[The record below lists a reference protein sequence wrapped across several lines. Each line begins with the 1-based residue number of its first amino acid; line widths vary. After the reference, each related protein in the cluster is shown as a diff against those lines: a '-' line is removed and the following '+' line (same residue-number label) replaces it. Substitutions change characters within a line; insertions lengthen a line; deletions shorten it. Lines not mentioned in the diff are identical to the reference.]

1 MKTFSNN
8 VFEGIDWIHENLGKK
23 PPLRS
28 KRALVVL
35 LYMMDSYTKGEDDK
49 NRMFSNTDI
58 SCFFSIDE
66 ILAGMFPEQSEDSS
80 FGSFNQWSSLV
91 YRGYT
96 YQNVFDKLVNAKV
109 LVERKDNSRMPISIY
124 ALSEK
129 VIRALRRRE
138 VARPKPSEVPAEKSM
153 SKIEVEEPRYRQ
165 IVFTTHVLPF
175 LIEMEVDAKRCT
187 EISTFEVSP
196 ESDNW
201 YISRSN
207 TVKVGYAVS
216 IMSNMGFL
224 GDIEDFIS
232 SEVSPRFLEMYD
244 KYRRTLS

>member
-1 MKTFSNN
+1 
-8 VFEGIDWIHENLGKK
+8 
-23 PPLRS
+23 
-28 KRALVVL
+28 
-35 LYMMDSYTKGEDDK
+35 
-49 NRMFSNTDI
+49 
-58 SCFFSIDE
+58 
-66 ILAGMFPEQSEDSS
+66 
-80 FGSFNQWSSLV
+80 
-91 YRGYT
+91 
-96 YQNVFDKLVNAKV
+96 
-109 LVERKDNSRMPISIY
+109 
-124 ALSEK
+124 
-129 VIRALRRRE
+129 
-138 VARPKPSEVPAEKSM
+138 M

-216 IMSNMGFL
+216 IMSNMGIL
-224 GDIEDFIS
+224 GDFEDFIS